1 MKALRAVLVD
11 DEPLAL
17 GRLSRSLEAIGGVS
31 IVGTT
36 TSSSQAVR
44 MIDDTRPDVVFLDIA
59 MPGLNGFE
67 LVERLPAGDMPAIIF
82 VTAYDTHAV
91 KAFGIDAADYLLKP
105 VAPDRLRASVG
116 RARAWIDGRAS
127 QARAAAPNADAG
139 PDDATS
145 AAKIE
150 SLWAHRH
157 RETVRIHIDNV
168 DLIEAEGDYIRLHS
182 ADGGGLV
189 RMTLTALEQRLD
201 AAVFIRVHR
210 SAICRRS
217 VIAGVRRKQTGAL
230 VAALTNGG
238 EVPVGRKF
246 GGGLRALLRRI
257 QLQG

>member
-1 MKALRAVLVD
+1 MKPLRAILVD

-17 GRLSRSLEAIGGVS
+17 GRLSRSLEAIGDVA

-36 TSSSQAVR
+36 TSSGQAVR
-44 MIDDTRPDVVFLDIA
+44 MIDETRPDVVFLDIA

-67 LVERLPAGDMPAIIF
+67 LVERLPADDMPAIVF
-82 VTAYDTHAV
+82 VTAFDTHAV

-105 VAPDRLRASVG
+105 VAPDRLRASIG

-127 QARAAAPNADAG
+127 QAPGAAPNADAG
-139 PDDATS
+139 PDGAKS
-145 AAKIE
+145 PSKIE

-157 RETVRIHIDNV
+157 RETVRLHIDSI

-182 ADGGGLV
+182 AEGGGLV
-189 RMTLTALEQRLD
+189 RMTLAALEQQLD
-201 AAVFIRVHR
+201 TAIFIRVHR

-217 VIAGVRRKQTGAL
+217 AIAGLRRKQTGAL
-230 VAALTNGG
+230 VATLTNGD

-257 QLQG
+257 QIQG